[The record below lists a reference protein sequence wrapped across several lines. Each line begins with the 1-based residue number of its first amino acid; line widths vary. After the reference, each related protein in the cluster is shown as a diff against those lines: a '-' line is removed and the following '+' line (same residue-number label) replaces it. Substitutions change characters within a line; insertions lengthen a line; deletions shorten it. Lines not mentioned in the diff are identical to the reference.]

1 MAIDRTGISSLN
13 AGASDIT
20 YTGNEGP
27 RSPQQQQMMLA
38 QLKQEYEQYR
48 MEQMEIDPAKVLS
61 FQEWYQATYEAS
73 RQGVSYGGS
82 ANPTYTQSRKQRINA
97 AGGGIMGSN
106 AGSMLVAPTA
116 DGSRPGYAWWNPMD
130 WIPNEIKD
138 PIAKVIPNELK
149 NPAVAA
155 IAANYLPSLIP
166 GGDATLLQKGKRYID
181 QLGNVDQI
189 NKSIMPLN
197 YAPQNP
203 SFDEQYEDIEDI
215 IAGQPGKL
223 GTGPITIKKPAPRLT
238 DITPEGTGTT
248 GEGWLYNLGQGA
260 KDLAEGLGGT
270 IGAGVGALGSG
281 IGTLGGLIGQGI
293 GDVGGIAKKIGQ
305 TILPGGDPGYVP
317 GGLYKTAAQ
326 NIFGTPASAYGNEVE
341 AMKKIGI
348 GGSDGVYTNT
358 NTNKKDTDQDL
369 GFWREALA
377 TILPGGDPGFFPKTV
392 ANPKG
397 GLYNKILGGLGP
409 KDPYQDPETGK
420 WIYPVN
426 IAGPIAGGVAAGLA
440 QSQMPKA
447 QLPTDTS
454 GINIA
459 DIRSRALTGSDP
471 DLHFLPPAE
480 ATTAYAQGGR
490 TGYRGGGADYMPTD
504 PGPMGNPAVVED
516 IEDMR
521 EFRIANPDIEDV
533 TDYSGYYERL
543 RRKKLREMMGRR
555 PRTPKAPWPGG
566 RELLSEDIGDW
577 EWGSPD
583 LTEAEKKDAN
593 LLLKKLGFAQGGRTG
608 YATGDRVQKNMITAF
623 SNYKNKGGKSNFNKW
638 FSDVW
643 LPESQGI
650 AALPIDE
657 GDPYTPTPD
666 WYPKEPWDS
675 RPEREIVA
683 QGGRIGAQ
691 EGGLMDLGGMEKDY
705 RQEGGFVPLGGEE
718 KADDVPARLSKN
730 EFVFTADAVRSAGGG
745 DIDAGAEVMENVLN
759 HLEQGGQ
766 VSEESQG
773 LEGARNMFAT
783 AKRLEGVM

>member
-1 MAIDRTGISSLN
+1 QDEYDQYVFDLQEHNPGARPMSIEQFREQAISGMA
-13 AGASDIT
+13 
-20 YTGNEGP
+20 
-27 RSPQQQQMMLA
+27 
-38 QLKQEYEQYR
+38 
-48 MEQMEIDPAKVLS
+48 
-61 FQEWYQATYEAS
+61 
-73 RQGVSYGGS
+73 YGGS

-270 IGAGVGALGSG
+270 IGAGVGSLGSG

-293 GDVGGIAKKIGQ
+293 GDVGSIAKKIGQ

-326 NIFGTPASAYGNEVE
+326 NIFGTPASASTRAIGDLSTETDISGR
-341 AMKKIGI
+341 KISNDPNKPGFIEGI
-348 GGSDGVYTNT
+348 L
-358 NTNKKDTDQDL
+358 Q
-369 GFWREALA
+369 
-377 TILPGGDPGFFPKTV
+377 TILPFGEPGPYFPEGMYKT
-392 ANPKG
+392 A
-397 GLYNKILGGLGP
+397 LGGLGSLGSEMLKIP
-409 KDPYQDPETGK
+409 GK
-420 WIYPVN
+420 GEGAN
-426 IAGPIAGGVAAGLA
+426 IMGPLLGGLAAGKYQSDWLKDNPSILPA
-440 QSQMPKA
+440 QQ
-447 QLPTDTS
+447 
-454 GINIA
+454 GIDIA

-471 DLHFLPPAE
+471 GLHFLPPAE

-521 EFRIANPDIEDV
+521 EFRIANPDVEDV
-533 TDYSGYYERL
+533 TRRGL
-543 RRKKLREMMGRR
+543 RRTPDNLRDLLERMRR
-555 PRTPKAPWPGG
+555 RSTAPWPGG

-623 SNYKNKGGKSNFNKW
+623 STYKNKGGKADFNKW

-643 LPESQGI
+643 LPELQGI

-683 QGGRIGAQ
+683 QGGRIGAFNGGIQ
-691 EGGLMDLGGMEKDY
+691 GLM
-705 RQEGGFVPLGGEE
+705 
-718 KADDVPARLSKN
+718 
-730 EFVFTADAVRSAGGG
+730 
-745 DIDAGAEVMENVLN
+745 
-759 HLEQGGQ
+759 
-766 VSEESQG
+766 
-773 LEGARNMFAT
+773 
-783 AKRLEGVM
+783 